1 MPDTTTQELQTEI
14 TLQDL
19 KILANLIEAA
29 SARGVLKG
37 ADLTVV
43 GGVYDK
49 IITVINTSK

>member
-29 SARGVLKG
+29 SARGVFKG

-49 IITVINTSK
+49 IVTVINTSK

>member
-14 TLQDL
+14 TIQDL
-19 KILANLIEAA
+19 KIPANLIEAA

>member
-19 KILANLIEAA
+19 KILVNLIEAA

-49 IITVINTSK
+49 IVTVINTSK

>member
-1 MPDTTTQELQTEI
+1 MSDTTVQELQTEI

-19 KILANLIEAA
+19 KVIANLIEAA

-49 IITVINTSK
+49 IISVIKTSK

>member
-19 KILANLIEAA
+19 KVLANLIEAA

-49 IITVINTSK
+49 IVNVINTSK

>member
-14 TLQDL
+14 TIQDL

>member
-19 KILANLIEAA
+19 KVLASLIEAA

-49 IITVINTSK
+49 IVNVINTSK

>member
-1 MPDTTTQELQTEI
+1 MPETTTQELQTEI

-19 KILANLIEAA
+19 KVLANLIEAA

-49 IITVINTSK
+49 IIAVIKTSK

>member
-43 GGVYDK
+43 GGVFIDEHVF
-49 IITVINTSK
+49 ILI

>member
-49 IITVINTSK
+49 IVTVINTSK

>member
-49 IITVINTSK
+49 IVAVINTSK

>member
-19 KILANLIEAA
+19 KVLANLIEAA

-49 IITVINTSK
+49 ITAVIKTSK

>member
-14 TLQDL
+14 TLQYL

-49 IITVINTSK
+49 IVTVINTSK

>member
-19 KILANLIEAA
+19 KVLANLIEAA

-49 IITVINTSK
+49 IVTVINTSK